1 MYITKIRHDWPEAD
15 GFHLIRPK
23 GRMDY
28 TFIHFITPVI
38 LDIDR
43 KHIPVRAGGCIIF
56 PPDMPQSFTAQGPLI
71 HNWFHAAPSA
81 QSLFT
86 HYNLP
91 IGQVFYPYDTLFI
104 SEHFRKM
111 ELELFSENPYK
122 DDLSDS
128 YLREFLIWLFRS
140 TRDIAPPVT
149 TQSEHA
155 HLKEMRQRVLS
166 NPQQKWTVSQ
176 MAELVSLSVSR
187 FHTVYKTLFGTSPM
201 QDLIEAKIEYAKSL
215 LLTHGDLPLPQIAEM
230 LGYNDQYHFIRQFRA
245 ETGITPGAYR
255 KMNQ

>member
-1 MYITKIRHDWPEAD
+1 
-15 GFHLIRPK
+15 
-23 GRMDY
+23 
-28 TFIHFITPVI
+28 
-38 LDIDR
+38 
-43 KHIPVRAGGCIIF
+43 
-56 PPDMPQSFTAQGPLI
+56 
-71 HNWFHAAPSA
+71 
-81 QSLFT
+81 
-86 HYNLP
+86 
-91 IGQVFYPYDTLFI
+91 
-104 SEHFRKM
+104 M